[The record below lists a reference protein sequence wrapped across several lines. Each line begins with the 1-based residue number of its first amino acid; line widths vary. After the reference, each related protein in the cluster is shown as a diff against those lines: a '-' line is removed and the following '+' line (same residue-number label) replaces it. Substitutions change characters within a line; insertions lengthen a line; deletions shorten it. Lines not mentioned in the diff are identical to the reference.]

1 VISRA
6 GSDTIRAG
14 GTGALT
20 SWTISDGARHGLIF
34 RSGGTEWVAEA

>member
-20 SWTISDGARHGLIF
+20 SWTISDDSRHGVIY
-34 RSGGTEWVAEA
+34 RSAASEWVAES